1 MPLSVIALKL
11 FWWLYWAWVASEL
24 VIAITTRT
32 RKSTGVTHDRGSQ
45 TILWIVIVACATFC
59 FRISYSH
66 PPDIFPADPHARHI
80 LRGIAVLVLA
90 LGLAI
95 RWTAIFTLGR
105 AFSANVAIREAQ
117 QLRTTGLYRIVRHP
131 SYLGMELIFL
141 AIALASVN
149 WLAAAIIL
157 IPTAAAVLYR
167 IYVEEI
173 ALRSAFGQQYADYS
187 AKTKR
192 LIPGAY

>member
-1 MPLSVIALKL
+1 MPLSAIALKI

-32 RKSTGVTHDRGSQ
+32 KTSTGLTRDRGSQ
-45 TILWIVIVACATFC
+45 TILWIVIITCATLC
-59 FRISYSH
+59 FRIAYSH
-66 PPDIFPADPHARHI
+66 PPDIFPSDPHARHI
-80 LRGIAVLVLA
+80 LRGIAVLVLI

-95 RWTAIFTLGR
+95 RWTAILSLGR
-105 AFSANVAIREAQ
+105 AFSANVAIRESQ
-117 QLRTTGLYRIVRHP
+117 QLRTIGLYRIVRHP
-131 SYLGMELIFL
+131 SYLGLELVFL
-141 AIALASVN
+141 AIALASLN

-157 IPTAAAVLYR
+157 IPTTGAVLYR

-173 ALRSAFGQQYADYS
+173 SLRAAFGQQYADYS

-192 LIPGAY
+192 LIPGIY